1 MQKDMLETLRNQ
13 GFSIN
18 DRELMRLRLR
28 FGWMLRDSSGRVRK
42 RKDGNEGS
50 AQIANE
56 AKKQKLIPGGGLI
69 NQLANAILND
79 ESSTEEEGEEPGSNE
94 QQETHALPAEIP
106 EQAQPELPTLDPEE
120 LLRRQ
125 LRQQQLQRESVEK
138 WNSRKR
144 RRRTRGWAGL
154 PADAPGEPPRFPSE
168 TTLDE
173 SKAYLSLD
181 NKLYRQVREKF
192 QALCSEQGVIKKT
205 TAGPEKWARIKEQL
219 IQQNAHLSNVFQQD
233 TEAREQTGTM
243 STPSNLKALSLDV
256 ICMDVTKRMR
266 TLDNRMGI
274 PEAKNTLG
282 LNPAQTRE
290 VRTAFYHKLR
300 ADHFTNKLEAGDAHW
315 SELKAAWIQ
324 ESSLLTSIL
333 AAGDADPQYAEKVKA
348 VEVLARDVMKRLRNE
363 NCQKDPSRKKQVN
376 QGPGPGPAPPSV
388 LPHASHT
395 HLKNS
400 QQPSNSNI
408 NPDPIPARSHN
419 LPTSSSDF
427 EIDPTLL
434 LAATSA
440 SVSASASALPIPS
453 QLTHQN
459 PSGQVHHN
467 PYTLHPTFF
476 GVPLPIYFR
485 LHPHSNTSMP
495 GKTVWLGIMQ
505 SGTLNELKNLAMRE
519 HPGTVVVRIEG
530 VMVLKGSRD
539 GGGDGGG
546 DREVSIRIDEE
557 EELGAY
563 LEHVGDGKATFCVLL
578 GFQGQGGGYV

>member
-1 MQKDMLETLRNQ
+1 MQKDMLETLRSE
-13 GFSIN
+13 GFEIN

-28 FGWMLRDSSGRVRK
+28 FGWMLRDSSGRLKK
-42 RKDGNEGS
+42 RKDNNGGS
-50 AQIANE
+50 APRP
-56 AKKQKLIPGGGLI
+56 KKARKEKVVPGGGLI
-69 NQLANAILND
+69 NQLANAILNN
-79 ESSTEEEGEEPGSNE
+79 ESSSEEEEEDENANNQLQTQP
-94 QQETHALPAEIP
+94 LPVEIP
-106 EQAQPELPTLDPEE
+106 EQAQLELSTLDPEE

-138 WNSRKR
+138 WNARKR

-181 NKLYRQVREKF
+181 NKLYRQVREQF
-192 QALCSEQGVIKKT
+192 QILCSEQGVIKKT
-205 TAGPEKWARIKEQL
+205 IAGPEKWARIKEQL
-219 IQQNAHLSNVFQQD
+219 IQQNAHLLNVFQQD
-233 TEAREQTGTM
+233 NEARQQTGTM
-243 STPSNLKALSLDV
+243 STPSNLKALSIDV

-274 PEAKNTLG
+274 PEAKNALG

-290 VRTAFYHKLR
+290 VRTVFYHNLK

-315 SELKAAWIQ
+315 NELKATWVQ
-324 ESSLLTSIL
+324 ESPLLTQIL

-388 LPHASHT
+388 LPHASKT
-395 HLKNS
+395 HMQNRQKPPNT
-400 QQPSNSNI
+400 NT
-408 NPDPIPARSHN
+408 NPLPMHSTNTN
-419 LPTSSSDF
+419 LPSMSSSDF
-427 EIDPTLL
+427 QIDPTLL

-440 SVSASASALPIPS
+440 SALPVPS
-453 QLTHQN
+453 HLQS
-459 PSGQVHHN
+459 SGRVHHN
-467 PYTLHPTFF
+467 PYTLHPTLL

-485 LHPHSNTSMP
+485 LHPHSSTSMP
-495 GKTVWLGIMQ
+495 HKTVWLGIMQ
-505 SGTLNELKNLAMRE
+505 QGTVAELKGLAMRE
-519 HPGTVVVRIEG
+519 HPGTSVLRVEG
-530 VMVLKGSRD
+530 VMVFNSGEQ
-539 GGGDGGG
+539 GQ
-546 DREVSIRIDEE
+546 DREASIRIDEE

-563 LEHVGDGKATFCVLL
+563 LEHVENGKATFCVLL
-578 GFQGQGGGYV
+578 GVQGQSGPYV